1 ARTRRVARDVAT
13 LVTPDTILRWHRE
26 LIVRKWTY
34 SRKRRGRPGVLAE
47 IRRLV
52 VRMATQNPSWGYTR
66 IQGALKNVDHRV
78 ARSTIAAILKAEGIP
93 PSGERPTTWR
103 TFLRAHWPALVA
115 ADFFTTEVWTA
126 RGLGTY
132 YTMFIIELQSRRV
145 HVAGSTRYPDEA
157 FVMQAIRGLA
167 NPIDGV
173 LANGCLLICDR
184 DRKWSRTVLEFLE
197 QERVRIIQTPF
208 RAPNCNA
215 YAERFVRSI
224 KEECLD
230 RVIPLGERHLRHTIA
245 EFVAHYHLERS
256 HQGIGN
262 ELIQSLRRADGQG
275 PVRRCQRIGGM
286 LNYYYRAA

>member
-1 ARTRRVARDVAT
+1 M
-13 LVTPDTILRWHRE
+13 
-26 LIVRKWTY
+26 
-34 SRKRRGRPGVLAE
+34 LAE
-47 IRRLV
+47 IRQLA
-52 VRMATQNPSWGYTR
+52 VRMARENPRWGYTR
-66 IQGALKNVDHRV
+66 IQGALKNVGHRV

-93 PSGERPTTWR
+93 PSGERPTAWR
-103 TFLRAHWPALVA
+103 TFFRAHWPALVA

-157 FVMQAIRGLA
+157 FVMQAIRDVA

-224 KEECLD
+224 KEECLA

-245 EFVAHYHLERS
+245 
-256 HQGIGN
+256 
-262 ELIQSLRRADGQG
+262 
-275 PVRRCQRIGGM
+275 
-286 LNYYYRAA
+286 